1 LSKPPPPPPSALG
14 SEQRRGREEVLGELV
29 HAVSSDLLTVLAAEA
44 RAVAATVTG
53 LGAVDETVSSPLRRG
68 SFFSLSCARRSHKG
82 RVDDGGGELEWSFGW
97 NKIKTGEWIRTWV
110 GDSLEY
116 Y

>member
-1 LSKPPPPPPSALG
+1 MRWSSKPPPPPPSALG
-14 SEQRRGREEVLGELV
+14 SEQRRGREEGLGELV
-29 HAVSSDLLTVLAAEA
+29 HAISSDLLTVLAAEA

-82 RVDDGGGELEWSFGW
+82 RATRGGATARACGRRWRRVGMELW
-97 NKIKTGEWIRTWV
+97 
-110 GDSLEY
+110 LE
-116 Y
+116 